1 MNLETLA
8 SATWWTITHL
18 GSSSLLLPA
27 CLLLM
32 AGLWRTQQRRALL
45 WLVLSLGAAV
55 GITLVSKIAFYGWG
69 LGVAAWD
76 FTGVSGHTLL
86 AAALLPLLLRCLPG
100 WGRWGALAG
109 AGLAL
114 TVGVSRVAVGAHS
127 PSEVLAA
134 WLLGGA
140 VAAAVLAALGTVR
153 LRHPALTVAPL
164 LLLGSLHTP
173 AATYLP
179 SHSWEVRAALWLSG
193 RATPYTRAELH
204 APGRAPGPLSPAR
217 P

>member
-1 MNLETLA
+1 MSLERWA
-8 SATWWTITHL
+8 GGAWWTITHL

-32 AGLWRTQQRRALL
+32 WGLWRTGHTRTLQ
-45 WLVLSLGAAV
+45 WLVLALGSAV
-55 GITLVSKIAFYGWG
+55 SVTLLSKLAFYGWG
-69 LGVAAWD
+69 FGVAAWD

-86 AAALLPLLLRCLPG
+86 AAALLPLLLRCMPG
-100 WGRWGALAG
+100 LGVWGAVAG
-109 AGLAL
+109 AGLAIA
-114 TVGVSRVAVGAHS
+114 VGVSRVVVGAHS

-134 WLLGGA
+134 WLLGGL
-140 VAAAVLAALGTVR
+140 VAAAVLSTLGRVR
-153 LRHPALTVAPL
+153 LRHPALVVAPL

-173 AATYLP
+173 ASTYLP

-193 RATPYTRAELH
+193 RTTPYTRAHLHGH
-204 APGRAPGPLSPAR
+204 APDVLSPAR

>member
-1 MNLETLA
+1 MKLEQFA
-8 SATWWTITHL
+8 GATWWTITHL

-32 AGLWRTQQRRALL
+32 WGLWRTRQTRALL
-45 WLVLSLGAAV
+45 WLVLALGAAV
-55 GITLVSKIAFYGWG
+55 GVMLVSKIAFYGWG

-100 WGRWGALAG
+100 AGLWGAVAG

-114 TVGVSRVAVGAHS
+114 AVGISRVVVQAHS
-127 PSEVLAA
+127 PSEVALA
-134 WLLGGA
+134 WLLGSA
-140 VAAAVLAALGTVR
+140 VAASVLWALGAVR
-153 LRHPALTVAPL
+153 LRHPALIVAPL
-164 LLLGSLHTP
+164 LLLGSFHTP

-179 SHSWEVRAALWLSG
+179 SHSWEVRVALWLSG
-193 RATPYTRAELH
+193 QSQPYTRADLH
-204 APGRAPGPLSPAR
+204 APRPLSISPAR